1 MKKSVKIIIKAGI
14 AAVALST
21 ALTLSACGSSASAGI
36 RRAEQGQSVIE
47 RPVTGEDLIIS
58 SAAGK
63 NRERGKGER
72 EGSGAHEGGKQDK
85 RKRPVGSPD
94 AKGENDGENTED
106 NENGDGEE
114 RPDRPMP
121 KMHER
126 AIMLIIVPARE
137 GFLPPPP
144 HEINEGEGEE
154 PETETT
160 VRGAPTSND

>member
-21 ALTLSACGSSASAGI
+21 ALGLSACGNSAAGAY
-36 RRAEQGQSVIE
+36 RREQEQSVIE
-47 RPVTGEDLIIS
+47 RPSADEDLTIS
-58 SAAGK
+58 PALAGK
-63 NRERGKGER
+63 NEDEKSARERKR
-72 EGSGAHEGGKQDK
+72 PHEGGRQDK
-85 RKRPVGSPD
+85 RKRPVGRPD
-94 AKGENDGENTED
+94 VKGENDGEDTKD

-121 KMHER
+121 KRHEG

-144 HEINEGEGEE
+144 CEIDEGEVEE
-154 PETETT
+154 PEAEST